1 MQKEP
6 ISIYIHYP
14 FCRSK
19 CPYCDFN
26 SYCNLNIEEEELI
39 KAYLNEIEYYK
50 DIIKDKI
57 IDTIYFGGGTPS
69 LMSEKLLSNIMN
81 KINSLYKI
89 DKNCEISLESNPN
102 SINYTKLKSFKD
114 IGINRLSIGVQS
126 LIDEDLKFL
135 GRIHNKNEAIEAI
148 NTAQKIFNDRY
159 SIDLI
164 YGRPN
169 QNLKEWKNELN
180 EAIQLSPF
188 HISLYQLIIEKGTP
202 FYRNKVQT
210 PNEDIATK
218 LYEETHNILEKNN
231 IFQYEISNYA
241 KNGYECKHNLV
252 YWNNGEWIGIGAGA
266 HGRININQ
274 KRYSIQ
280 NLKKPLNWLD
290 KTLKNKNGISI
301 KKLLSKQEI
310 IEEYLIMG
318 LRIKDGIKIE
328 NLQKNID
335 CNNFYDILDKNNIE
349 FLAKLNLIN
358 VNDKNIKLTKK
369 GFLLLNSVIEKLAP
383 NN

>member
-1 MQKEP
+1 MS

-26 SYCNLNIEEEELI
+26 SYCNLKIEEEDLI
-39 KAYLNEIEYYK
+39 KSYLNEIEYYK
-50 DIIKDKI
+50 DIIKDKV

-69 LMSEKLLSNIMN
+69 LISEKLLDNIMN
-81 KINSLYKI
+81 KIDSLYKI
-89 DKNCEISLESNPN
+89 NKNCEISLESNPN
-102 SINYTKLKSFKD
+102 SISYEKLKNFKD

-126 LIDEDLKFL
+126 LNDVDLKFL
-135 GRIHNKNEAIEAI
+135 GRIHNKNEAIDAI
-148 NTAQKIFNDRY
+148 KNAQKIFNDKY

-169 QNLKEWKNELN
+169 QNLKEWKEELN
-180 EAIQLSPF
+180 EAIKLSPF
-188 HISLYQLIIEKGTP
+188 HISLYQLIIEKGTH
-202 FYRNKVQT
+202 FYKNKVQT
-210 PNEDIATK
+210 PNEDIAAK
-218 LYEETHNILEKNN
+218 LYEETNNILEKNK
-231 IFQYEISNYA
+231 IMQYEISNYA

-252 YWNNGEWIGIGAGA
+252 YWNNGEWVGIGAGA

-280 NLKKPLNWLD
+280 NLKKPLNWLN

-318 LRIKDGIKIE
+318 LRVKDGIKIA

-349 FLAKLNLIN
+349 FLTKLNLIN
-358 VNDKNIKLTKK
+358 ANSNNIKLTKK
-369 GFLLLNSVIEKLAP
+369 GFLLLNSVIEKLVP

>member
-1 MQKEP
+1 MS

-14 FCRSK
+14 FCKSK

-26 SYCNLNIEEEELI
+26 SYCNLKIEEEELI

-69 LMSEKLLSNIMN
+69 LMSEKLLSNIIN

-89 DKNCEISLESNPN
+89 NKNCEISLESNPN
-102 SINYTKLKSFKD
+102 SINYEKLKSFKD

-148 NTAQKIFNDRY
+148 NNAQKIFNDRY

-318 LRIKDGIKIE
+318 LRIKDGIKIK

-358 VNDKNIKLTKK
+358 ANDKNIKLTKK

>member
-1 MQKEP
+1 MS

-14 FCRSK
+14 FCKSK

-26 SYCNLNIEEEELI
+26 SYCNLKIEEEELI

-69 LMSEKLLSNIMN
+69 LMSEKLLSNIIN

-89 DKNCEISLESNPN
+89 NKNCEISLESNPN
-102 SINYTKLKSFKD
+102 SINYAKLKSFKD

-126 LIDEDLKFL
+126 LNDLDLKFL
-135 GRIHNKNEAIEAI
+135 GRIHNKNEAIDAI
-148 NTAQKIFNDRY
+148 NTAQKIFNDKY

-169 QNLKEWKNELN
+169 QNLNEWKEELN
-180 EAIQLSPF
+180 EAIKLSPF

-218 LYEETHNILEKNN
+218 LYEETNNILEKNK
-231 IFQYEISNYA
+231 IMQYEISNYA

-318 LRIKDGIKIE
+318 LRVKDGIKIE

-335 CNNFYDILDKNNIE
+335 CNNFYDILDKSNIE

-358 VNDKNIKLTKK
+358 ANDKNIKLTKK
-369 GFLLLNSVIEKLAP
+369 GFLLLNSIIEKLVP

>member
-1 MQKEP
+1 MS

-26 SYCNLNIEEEELI
+26 SYCNLKIDEEELI
-39 KAYLNEIEYYK
+39 NAYLNEIEYYK

-89 DKNCEISLESNPN
+89 NKNCEISLESNPN
-102 SINYTKLKSFKD
+102 SINYEKLKSFKD

-148 NTAQKIFNDRY
+148 NNAQKIFNDRY

-169 QNLKEWKNELN
+169 QNLKEWKDELN
-180 EAIQLSPF
+180 KAIQLSPF

-202 FYRNKVQT
+202 FYRNKIQT

-349 FLAKLNLIN
+349 FLTKLNLIN
-358 VNDKNIKLTKK
+358 ANDKNIKLTKK

>member
-1 MQKEP
+1 MS

-89 DKNCEISLESNPN
+89 NKNCEISLESNPN
-102 SINYTKLKSFKD
+102 SISYEKLKNFKD

-126 LIDEDLKFL
+126 LNDVDLKFL

-148 NTAQKIFNDRY
+148 NTAQKIFNDKY

-169 QNLKEWKNELN
+169 QNLKEWKDELN
-180 EAIQLSPF
+180 KAIQLSPF

-218 LYEETHNILEKNN
+218 LYEETNNILEKNN

-252 YWNNGEWIGIGAGA
+252 YWNNGEWVGIGAGA

-328 NLQKNID
+328 NLQKNIY
-335 CNNFYDILDKNNIE
+335 CNNFYDILDKSNIE
-349 FLAKLNLIN
+349 FLTKLNLIN
-358 VNDKNIKLTKK
+358 ANDKNIKLTKN
-369 GFLLLNSVIEKLAP
+369 GFLLLNSIIEKLAP

>member
-1 MQKEP
+1 MS

-14 FCRSK
+14 FCKSK

-26 SYCNLNIEEEELI
+26 SYCNLNIEEEDLI
-39 KAYLNEIEYYK
+39 KSYLNEIEYYK

-57 IDTIYFGGGTPS
+57 INTIYFGGGTPS

-89 DKNCEISLESNPN
+89 NKNCEISLESNPN
-102 SINYTKLKSFKD
+102 SINYTKLKNFKD
-114 IGINRLSIGVQS
+114 IGINRVSIGVQS
-126 LIDEDLKFL
+126 LIDKDLKFL
-135 GRIHNKNEAIEAI
+135 GRIHNKNEAIDAI
-148 NTAQKIFNDRY
+148 NNAQKIFNDRY

-169 QNLKEWKNELN
+169 QNLKEWKEELN
-180 EAIQLSPF
+180 KAIQLSPF

-218 LYEETHNILEKNN
+218 LYEETNNILEKNN

-318 LRIKDGIKIE
+318 LRIKDGIKIK

-349 FLAKLNLIN
+349 FLTKLNLIN
-358 VNDKNIKLTKK
+358 ANDKNIKLTKK

>member
-1 MQKEP
+1 MS

-14 FCRSK
+14 FCKSK

-26 SYCNLNIEEEELI
+26 SYCNLKIEEEELI

-69 LMSEKLLSNIMN
+69 LMSEKLLSNIIN

-89 DKNCEISLESNPN
+89 NKNCEISLESNPN
-102 SINYTKLKSFKD
+102 SINYEKLKSFKD

-148 NTAQKIFNDRY
+148 NNAQKIFNDRY

-169 QNLKEWKNELN
+169 QNLKEWKDELN

-318 LRIKDGIKIE
+318 LRIKDGIKIK

-358 VNDKNIKLTKK
+358 ANDKNIKLTNK

>member
-1 MQKEP
+1 MS

-26 SYCNLNIEEEELI
+26 SYCNLKIDEEELI

-89 DKNCEISLESNPN
+89 NQNCEISLESNPN
-102 SINYTKLKSFKD
+102 SISYEKLKNFKD

-135 GRIHNKNEAIEAI
+135 GRIHNRNEAIEAI
-148 NTAQKIFNDRY
+148 NNAQKIFNDRY

-180 EAIQLSPF
+180 KAIQLSPF

-358 VNDKNIKLTKK
+358 ANDKNIKLTKK

>member
-1 MQKEP
+1 MS

-26 SYCNLNIEEEELI
+26 SYCNLKIDEEELI

-50 DIIKDKI
+50 DIIKDKV

-69 LMSEKLLSNIMN
+69 LMSEKLLSNIIN

-89 DKNCEISLESNPN
+89 NQNCEISLESNPN
-102 SINYTKLKSFKD
+102 SINYEKLKSFKD

-126 LIDEDLKFL
+126 LIDRDLKFL
-135 GRIHNKNEAIEAI
+135 GRIHNRNEAIEAI
-148 NTAQKIFNDRY
+148 NTAQKIFNDKY

-218 LYEETHNILEKNN
+218 LYEETNNILEKNN
-231 IFQYEISNYA
+231 IFQYEISNYT
-241 KNGYECKHNLV
+241 KSGYECKHNLV
-252 YWNNGEWIGIGAGA
+252 YWNNGEWVGIGAGA

-301 KKLLSKQEI
+301 KNLLSKQEI

-328 NLQKNID
+328 NLQKNVD
-335 CNNFYDILDKNNIE
+335 CNSFYDILDKENIE
-349 FLAKLNLIN
+349 FLTKLNLIN
-358 VNDKNIKLTKK
+358 ANDKNIKLTKK
-369 GFLLLNSVIEKLAP
+369 GFLLLNSVIEKLVP
-383 NN
+383 YD

>member
-1 MQKEP
+1 MS

-26 SYCNLNIEEEELI
+26 SYCNLKIDEEELI

-50 DIIKDKI
+50 DIIKDKV

-81 KINSLYKI
+81 KINLLYKI
-89 DKNCEISLESNPN
+89 NQNCEISLESNPN
-102 SINYTKLKSFKD
+102 SINYEKLKSFKD

-126 LIDEDLKFL
+126 LIDRDLKFL
-135 GRIHNKNEAIEAI
+135 GRIHNRNEAIEAI
-148 NTAQKIFNDRY
+148 NTAQKIFNDKY

-202 FYRNKVQT
+202 FYRNKIQT
-210 PNEDIATK
+210 SNEDIATK

-318 LRIKDGIKIE
+318 LRIKDGIKIK

-335 CNNFYDILDKNNIE
+335 CNNLYDILDKSNIE

-358 VNDKNIKLTKK
+358 ANDKNIKLTKN
-369 GFLLLNSVIEKLAP
+369 GFLLLNSIIEKLVP

>member
-1 MQKEP
+1 MS

-81 KINSLYKI
+81 KINLLYKI

>member
-1 MQKEP
+1 MS

-14 FCRSK
+14 FCKSK

-26 SYCNLNIEEEELI
+26 SYCNLKIDEKELI
-39 KAYLNEIEYYK
+39 KVYLNEIEYYK

-57 IDTIYFGGGTPS
+57 INTIYFGGGTPS
-69 LMSEKLLSNIMN
+69 LMSEKLLSNIIN

-89 DKNCEISLESNPN
+89 NKNCEISLESNPN
-102 SINYTKLKSFKD
+102 SINYEKLKSFKD

-148 NTAQKIFNDRY
+148 NNAQKIFNDRY

-169 QNLKEWKNELN
+169 QNLKEWKDELN
-180 EAIQLSPF
+180 KAIQLSPF

-358 VNDKNIKLTKK
+358 ANDKNIKLTKK

>member
-1 MQKEP
+1 MS

-14 FCRSK
+14 FCKSK

-26 SYCNLNIEEEELI
+26 SYCNLKIDEEDLI
-39 KAYLNEIEYYK
+39 KSYLNEIEYYK
-50 DIIKDKI
+50 DVIKDKI

-89 DKNCEISLESNPN
+89 NKNCEISLESNPN

-148 NTAQKIFNDRY
+148 NNAQKIFNDRY

-169 QNLKEWKNELN
+169 QNLKEWKDELN
-180 EAIQLSPF
+180 KAIQLSPF

-218 LYEETHNILEKNN
+218 LYEETNNILEKNN

-252 YWNNGEWIGIGAGA
+252 YWNNGEWVGIGAGA

-358 VNDKNIKLTKK
+358 ANDKNIKLTKK

>member
-1 MQKEP
+1 MS

-14 FCRSK
+14 FCKSK

-26 SYCNLNIEEEELI
+26 SYCNLKIDEEELI

-69 LMSEKLLSNIMN
+69 LMSEKLLSNIIN

-89 DKNCEISLESNPN
+89 NKNCEISLESNPN
-102 SINYTKLKSFKD
+102 SINYEKLKSFKD

-126 LIDEDLKFL
+126 LIDRDLKFL
-135 GRIHNKNEAIEAI
+135 GRIHNKDEAIEAI
-148 NTAQKIFNDRY
+148 NTAQKIFNDKY

-169 QNLKEWKNELN
+169 QNLKEWKDELN
-180 EAIQLSPF
+180 KAIQLSPF

-210 PNEDIATK
+210 SNEDIATK
-218 LYEETHNILEKNN
+218 LYEETNNILEKNN

-318 LRIKDGIKIE
+318 LRIKDGIKIK

-335 CNNFYDILDKNNIE
+335 CNNFYDILDKENIE
-349 FLAKLNLIN
+349 FLTKLNLIN
-358 VNDKNIKLTKK
+358 ANDKNIKLTKK

>member
-1 MQKEP
+1 MS

-26 SYCNLNIEEEELI
+26 SYCNLKIDEEELI

-69 LMSEKLLSNIMN
+69 LMSEKLLNNIMN

-89 DKNCEISLESNPN
+89 NKNCEISLESNPN

-148 NTAQKIFNDRY
+148 NNAQKIFNDRY

-202 FYRNKVQT
+202 FYRNKIQT

-218 LYEETHNILEKNN
+218 LYEETNNILEKNK
-231 IFQYEISNYA
+231 IMQYEISNYA

-301 KKLLSKQEI
+301 KNLLSKQEI

-318 LRIKDGIKIE
+318 LRIKDGIKIK

-358 VNDKNIKLTKK
+358 ANDKNIKLTKK